1 MPHSFGRPGRLRWQ
15 ARRNLNLGGL
25 LHKVPRPGYRW
36 LTMSAHLPRRVPGPL
51 PEVKHRL
58 ELTPSVRQI
67 LALAAFQQEILDLGS
82 DVRAI
87 ARRVAARA
95 RALSWADG
103 AVVEIVNSDGSVH
116 RAAVGIGSRSR
127 SRLAVSVPDDP
138 WHGLISATMEVC
150 RDTQDDPRVDPV
162 VCRRLRT
169 RSVVTVPLHR
179 RKVRIGAITVTSSR
193 PNAFDD
199 AQTAVLQLL
208 AGLVTSAAI
217 GSRMIAELRQVGR
230 KGEGIPVASE
240 TEFRRLFFENPQ
252 AMWVLDA
259 ETHAFLAVNDAAI
272 AAYGYS
278 AEEFAALTIAVI
290 RHDAAHL
297 AVDFG
302 RARTGRTAFSTR
314 HYLRDERVI
323 DVEVSTV
330 ALKFAGRR
338 AVLSLVHD
346 VTERNRLDRQLRQGA
361 FRDPLTGGVN
371 RVLFAE
377 RVAHALIRMRRR
389 SATIAVLVMDLDHF
403 KTVNDSMG
411 YGAGDS
417 LLQAAAARISA
428 ALRPGDTV
436 ARLGSD
442 EFAVLLE
449 DVDGAR
455 DSLETA
461 ERLHQAFGP
470 PLEFA
475 GGSLVI
481 SLSMGVTAASKS
493 TTSAGE
499 LLRNAELAMYAAKT
513 SGRSRVEVFV
523 PSMLAPATERL
534 ELDQD
539 LRHAT
544 ERGELRLLLQPI
556 VSVEGGTIVGCEAL
570 VRWHHPTRGVV
581 LPDTFIPLAEEIG
594 VISEIDTWVLR
605 AACIQ
610 MAEWRAAGLPD
621 LLLAV
626 NASARDLGRGEL
638 VNRVS
643 AALLETG
650 LPRERLEIEVTE
662 TCAVSQPAAALH
674 ELRHLRRAGITVA
687 IDDFGTGYSSLSKL
701 ATLPVD
707 RLKID
712 RSFLRDIAHEGEDS
726 PLVAAMIALAHQLHL
741 QVTAEGVETDHQLAF
756 LRRNGCDL
764 FQGYLFSPPIP
775 PDRFEEFLR
784 GQSDRARPPHGSHPD
799 SGSA

>member
-1 MPHSFGRPGRLRWQ
+1 M
-15 ARRNLNLGGL
+15 
-25 LHKVPRPGYRW
+25 
-36 LTMSAHLPRRVPGPL
+36 
-51 PEVKHRL
+51 

-138 WHGLISATMEVC
+138 WHALISGTVEVC
-150 RDTQDDPRVDPV
+150 QDTEDDPRVDPV

-230 KGEGIPVASE
+230 KGEGTPVASE

>member
-1 MPHSFGRPGRLRWQ
+1 
-15 ARRNLNLGGL
+15 
-25 LHKVPRPGYRW
+25 
-36 LTMSAHLPRRVPGPL
+36 
-51 PEVKHRL
+51 L

-138 WHGLISATMEVC
+138 WHALISGTVEVC
-150 RDTQDDPRVDPV
+150 QDTEDDPRVDPV

-217 GSRMIAELRQVGR
+217 GSQMIAELRQIGR
-230 KGEGIPVASE
+230 KGAGAPVASE

>member
-1 MPHSFGRPGRLRWQ
+1 M
-15 ARRNLNLGGL
+15 
-25 LHKVPRPGYRW
+25 
-36 LTMSAHLPRRVPGPL
+36 
-51 PEVKHRL
+51 

-138 WHGLISATMEVC
+138 WHALISGTVEVC
-150 RDTQDDPRVDPV
+150 QDTEDDPRVDPV

-217 GSRMIAELRQVGR
+217 GSHMIAELRQIGR
-230 KGEGIPVASE
+230 KGEGTPVPSE

-259 ETHAFLAVNDAAI
+259 KTHGFLAVNDAAI

-323 DVEVSTV
+323 DVEVTTV
-330 ALKFAGRR
+330 ALKFARR
-338 AVLSLVHD
+338 RGVLSLVHD
-346 VTERNRLDRQLRQGA
+346 VTERNRLDRLLRHGA

>member
-138 WHGLISATMEVC
+138 WHALISGTVEVC
-150 RDTQDDPRVDPV
+150 QDTEDDPRVDPV

-534 ELDQD
+534 DLDQD

-544 ERGELRLLLQPI
+544 EWGELRLLLQPI

-621 LLLAV
+621 LFLAV

-764 FQGYLFSPPIP
+764 FQGYLFRPPIP

>member
-138 WHGLISATMEVC
+138 WHALISGTVEVC
-150 RDTQDDPRVDPV
+150 QDTEDDPRVDPV

-499 LLRNAELAMYAAKT
+499 LLRNAELAMYAAKP

>member
-1 MPHSFGRPGRLRWQ
+1 
-15 ARRNLNLGGL
+15 
-25 LHKVPRPGYRW
+25 
-36 LTMSAHLPRRVPGPL
+36 
-51 PEVKHRL
+51 L

-138 WHGLISATMEVC
+138 WHALISGTVEVC
-150 RDTQDDPRVDPV
+150 QDTEDDPRVDPV

-230 KGEGIPVASE
+230 KGEGTPVASE

-764 FQGYLFSPPIP
+764 FQGYLFSPPNP
-775 PDRFEEFLR
+775 PHRFEEFMR

>member
-1 MPHSFGRPGRLRWQ
+1 ML
-15 ARRNLNLGGL
+15 
-25 LHKVPRPGYRW
+25 
-36 LTMSAHLPRRVPGPL
+36 AHLLQRVPGPL
-51 PEVKHRL
+51 PEVEHRL
-58 ELTPSVRQI
+58 ELTPSVRQV

-82 DVRAI
+82 DVHAI
-87 ARRVAARA
+87 ARSAAARA

-103 AVVEIVNSDGSVH
+103 AAVEIVNGDGSVH
-116 RAAVGIGSRSR
+116 RAAVGTGARSR

-199 AQTAVLQLL
+199 AQMAVLQLL

-217 GSRMIAELRQVGR
+217 GSHLIAELRQIGR
-230 KGEGIPVASE
+230 KGEGTPVPSE
-240 TEFRRLFFENPQ
+240 TGFRRLFFENPQ

-259 ETHAFLAVNDAAI
+259 KTQGFLAVNDAAI

-278 AEEFAALTIAVI
+278 AEEFAALTIAAI
-290 RHDAAHL
+290 RHDPAHL
-297 AVDFG
+297 AVDLG

-314 HYLRDERVI
+314 HYLRDGRVI
-323 DVEVSTV
+323 DVEVTTV
-330 ALKFAGRR
+330 ALKFARR
-338 AVLSLVHD
+338 RGVLSLVHD
-346 VTERNRLDRQLRQGA
+346 VTERNRLDRLLRHGA
-361 FRDPLTGGVN
+361 LRDPLTGGVN

-411 YGAGDS
+411 YAAGDS

-449 DVDGAR
+449 DVNGTR
-455 DSLETA
+455 DSRETA
-461 ERLHQAFGP
+461 ERLHEAFQP

-481 SLSMGVTAASKS
+481 SLSMGVTTASKS

-513 SGRSRVEVFV
+513 SGRSRVEIFV

-534 ELDQD
+534 DLDQD

-544 ERGELRLLLQPI
+544 EWGELRLLLQPI

-594 VISEIDTWVLR
+594 VISEIDTWVFR

-610 MAEWRAAGLPD
+610 VAEWRAAGLPD
-621 LLLAV
+621 LFLAV

-638 VNRVS
+638 VDRVS

-650 LPRERLEIEVTE
+650 LPRDHLEIEVTE

-712 RSFLRDIAHEGEDS
+712 RAFLRDITHEGEDS
-726 PLVAAMIALAHQLHL
+726 PLVAAMIALAHQLGL

-764 FQGYLFSPPIP
+764 FQGYLFRPPIP

>member
-138 WHGLISATMEVC
+138 WHALISGTVEVC
-150 RDTQDDPRVDPV
+150 QDTEDDPRVDPV

-217 GSRMIAELRQVGR
+217 GSQMIAELRQIGR
-230 KGEGIPVASE
+230 KGEGAPVASE

-259 ETHAFLAVNDAAI
+259 ETQGFLAVNDAAI

-534 ELDQD
+534 DLDQD

-544 ERGELRLLLQPI
+544 EWGELRLLLQPI

>member
-1 MPHSFGRPGRLRWQ
+1 
-15 ARRNLNLGGL
+15 
-25 LHKVPRPGYRW
+25 
-36 LTMSAHLPRRVPGPL
+36 
-51 PEVKHRL
+51 L

-138 WHGLISATMEVC
+138 WHALISGTVEVC
-150 RDTQDDPRVDPV
+150 QDTEDDPRVDPV